1 MQDDLLKVQRASRRA
16 YELGRASVAVRHA
29 VLATTFVAV
38 LSGFVVG
45 RRAFIWVPVSLVV
58 MSLTEWRGSSLMRGA
73 RRGLLAG
80 LASMFLPLSLL
91 RPCCGIDAK
100 AMDATCC
107 VMPSACWAV
116 GAFVGLGL
124 SLLVPKSPPGR
135 GLEGVLGMMLG
146 VLSVAIVRCSML
158 FVGEAVGL
166 LGGITAGML
175 AASLAHAGLHRF
187 RAAEGPN

>member
-1 MQDDLLKVQRASRRA
+1 MRDEVLTVERASRRA
-16 YELGRASVAVRHA
+16 YELGRLSFAVRHA
-29 VLATTFVAV
+29 LLATVAV
-38 LSGFVVG
+38 ALLSGLMVG
-45 RRAFIWVPVSLVV
+45 RRALVWVPVSLVV
-58 MSLTEWRGSSLMRGA
+58 ITFTEWRGLLLMTGA

-116 GAFVGLGL
+116 GVLVGFGMA
-124 SLLVPKSPPGR
+124 LLLPKAPPGR
-135 GLEGVLGMMLG
+135 GAEAAFGMMLG

-166 LGGITAGML
+166 LGGMTAGIV
-175 AASLAHAGLHRF
+175 AASLAHAGLHRI
-187 RAAEGPN
+187 RATQGS